1 MRRRG
6 DGKCEARA
14 SSPNSADGA
23 RTTFSHIDESHRFLL
38 AHHKEL
44 HVVNLGNI
52 SKRQYADGWSLET
65 TTAPE
70 PGANS
75 VAEETLKHAQ
85 AIAEGTLKSRNFFFY
100 HRQASEDH
108 DLTTEEGAR
117 AALLEAYDSAAA
129 WTNIEAKMNLWRD
142 PQYPPEDWARFFG
155 NMMVKSAAKAFDPLQ
170 WAALVKPDYQIPD
183 GALITLGFDGGL
195 YHDSTG
201 LVATEAGSG
210 FQQVLGVWEQ
220 PYGPAGEGWK
230 VPEDLVNDCV
240 AGAFQGYRVWRMYC
254 DPAYWEGWL
263 STWAGRYGADRV
275 VEWRTNRPLQM
286 SAAIRAYITAI
297 QTGALSHDGNGAMA
311 RHIANAY
318 RHELKQRDDQDRPLF
333 YIRKER
339 ADSPNKIDLGMA
351 GILSWEARLDAV
363 AAGMTGQWSF
373 GAV

>member
-1 MRRRG
+1 MRDPYIPMFAYTEEQTELLAYGALKVILEESPIAADFDIGLQRIMRRRG

-23 RTTFSHIDESHRFLL
+23 RTTFSHLDETHRFLL
-38 AHHKEL
+38 PHHKEL
-44 HVVNLGNI
+44 HIVNLGNI

-70 PGANS
+70 PGAKS

-129 WTNIEAKMNLWRD
+129 WTNIEAKMNLWGD
-142 PQYPPEDWARFFG
+142 PQYPPEDFARYFC
-155 NMMVKSAAKAFDPLQ
+155 NLMVKSAAKAFDPLQ

-240 AGAFQGYRVWRMYC
+240 AGGI
-254 DPAYWEGWL
+254 PGL
-263 STWAGRYGADRV
+263 SG
-275 VEWRTNRPLQM
+275 
-286 SAAIRAYITAI
+286 
-297 QTGALSHDGNGAMA
+297 
-311 RHIANAY
+311 
-318 RHELKQRDDQDRPLF
+318 
-333 YIRKER
+333 
-339 ADSPNKIDLGMA
+339 
-351 GILSWEARLDAV
+351 
-363 AAGMTGQWSF
+363 F
-373 GAV
+373 GACIVIRRIGRAGCPPGLGDTGRTGWWNGGPTGHCR